1 MSGARA
7 AGGAVGVLVV
17 AAFLAAVRPAAA
29 QQVADTSYGPG
40 PFPPAYAAG
49 AGPRVGI
56 DEAHHD
62 FHTIDGRYRPFAEL
76 LRRDGYRVAAFGSPF
91 TAEALRGVDVL
102 VVANALAARNDTL
115 WTLPTPSAFA
125 PEEIAA
131 VRAWV
136 AGGGS
141 LLLIADH
148 MPFAGAAADLAAAFG
163 IRWANGFAL
172 DGESRKPMAFR
183 RADGTL
189 ARHPIREGRSADERL
204 DSVYSFVGS
213 AFRMPRGGR
222 PVLVLRPG
230 VVTLLP
236 QEAWRFD
243 STTPRQSAAG
253 WLQGGTLVVGRGR
266 VAAFGEATMLT
277 AQTADGRPMGMNHP
291 LAGQNW
297 RFVLN
302 VMHWLTGLLPAR

>member
-1 MSGARA
+1 MNRLPRTALG
-7 AGGAVGVLVV
+7 VGL
-17 AAFLAAVRPAAA
+17 LAAVAGGVPLTAPA
-29 QQVADTSYGPG
+29 QQVADTTFRPAPSA
-40 PFPPAYAAG
+40 PAYAAG
-49 AGPRVGI
+49 TGPRVGI
-56 DEAHHD
+56 DEAHHN
-62 FHTIDGRYRPFAEL
+62 FHTFGGRYLPFAEL
-76 LRRDGYRVAAFGSPF
+76 LRRDGYRVTAFGSPF
-91 TAEALRGVDVL
+91 TAEALRSVDVL
-102 VVANALAARNDTL
+102 VVANALAARNETD
-115 WTLPTPSAFA
+115 WTLPTPSAFT
-125 PEEIAA
+125 PEEILA

-172 DGESRKPMAFR
+172 DGESQAPMAFR

-189 ARHPIREGRSADERL
+189 ARHPVREGRLLEERI

-213 AFRMPRGGR
+213 ALRMPPGGR
-222 PVLVLRPG
+222 PVLILRSG
-230 VVTLLP
+230 VVSLFP
-236 QEAWRFD
+236 QRAWRF
-243 STTPRQSAAG
+243 SRATPRRSAAG
-253 WLQGGTLVVGRGR
+253 WLQGGTLEVGRGR
-266 VAAFGEATMLT
+266 VAAFGEAAMFS

-302 VMHWLTGLLPAR
+302 VLHWLSGLLPPR